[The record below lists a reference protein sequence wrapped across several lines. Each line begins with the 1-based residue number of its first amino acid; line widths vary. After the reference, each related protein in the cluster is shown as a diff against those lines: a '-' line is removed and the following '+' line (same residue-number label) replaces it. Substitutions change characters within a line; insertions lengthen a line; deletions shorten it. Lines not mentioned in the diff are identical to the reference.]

1 MQELIAYISP
11 LWLDERTHH
20 FDRIGDA
27 RNIQLSSVTLDDIR
41 VQVPD
46 RSPSDLTLDYLL
58 APYAQRATKLTCELP
73 TPENIG
79 FLAMSRFLNHF
90 FNLMILASDFPLPAV
105 FAMVE
110 KPRTSEAMYTGRFQ
124 RNEVVPFIVDAAVLD
139 LIPVLDNQLS
149 QFPPEGVRRVE
160 LALNQLQK
168 SVRDEFGPASFF
180 DSHIETAIGIES
192 IFNDGDAEVTYT
204 LSMRS
209 AAFNGTSPEERLE
222 IFHFLRGCY
231 SLRSQLVHGNDASKK
246 VFDQCFK
253 KYVTLT
259 GQDTS
264 NQAAFKERFRHL
276 LRETIRRLLLLQL
289 VPAGSTFDEYVV
301 GMKTPVDIKNST

>member
-11 LWLDERTHH
+11 LWFDERTHR

-58 APYAQRATKLTCELP
+58 APYPQRATKLTCELP
-73 TPENIG
+73 TSEDIG
-79 FLAMSRFLNHF
+79 FLAMRRFLNHF
-90 FNLMILASDFPLPAV
+90 FNLMILASDFPLPDV

-110 KPRTSEAMYTGRFQ
+110 KPRTSEATYTGRFQ
-124 RNEVVPFIVDAAVLD
+124 CKVVPFIVDAAVLE

-149 QFPPEGVRRVE
+149 QFPQEGVRRVE

-168 SVRDEFGPASFF
+168 SVRDEFGRASFF

-231 SLRSQLVHGNDASKK
+231 SLRSQLVHGNYASKK

-253 KYVTLT
+253 KYVALT
-259 GQDTS
+259 CQDTS
-264 NQAAFKERFRHL
+264 NQAAFKERFRNL

-301 GMKTPVDIKNST
+301 GLKTSIEIKDAT